1 MKVHGGFRDVN
12 LWIASLFTRYWRV
25 LLVLRFVVFTL
36 CGLACCVS
44 PVAGSE
50 FRDLVTRVPGGA
62 NIVMAIDVQKTL
74 SSPLGVQK
82 GWGKRLTEGAE
93 DRPTYLPPEADK
105 AIVAVQA
112 DLIRGLDRSWE
123 VAIMGMTEMI
133 PMRLIARS
141 EGGYVDTINGVEA
154 AWVPSDA
161 YFVQLDKN
169 VLGVMAPADR
179 QALSRW
185 AEHKDEGPKM
195 EISEYLSVAVAGM
208 SRGHQIMLAV
218 DAGSAVQIHRV
229 KERLEQSGFAKEHSI
244 DVEATAAMIA
254 GLRSAVLEIS
264 FTDKATAVARI
275 DFSQPVGLNK
285 AVARAMVLAALDRM
299 QMGLPDVDS
308 WKCSVEDNSI
318 VLAGDLSGDSLRR
331 ILSSAEPPSTKFSS
345 LKDQNVEEASGDD
358 MAKNSLTYFKTID
371 SMVRDLKVKAR
382 SSSSDGYWIDRYASK
397 IDRLPILHVDDDLLQ
412 YGEKL
417 TESLRVMSGSRKMA
431 TLQGAAA
438 SRSDMASGG
447 FGVYNT
453 GYGYGAYSYSTPA
466 ARERNAGMA
475 RTNAAAA
482 GTAVKVEGWN
492 LIDNATG
499 EIRREMTKR
508 YNIEF

>member
-1 MKVHGGFRDVN
+1 M
-12 LWIASLFTRYWRV
+12 
-25 LLVLRFVVFTL
+25 LRFAFVTVW
-36 CGLACCVS
+36 GLTFCAS
-44 PVAGSE
+44 HAAGSG

-74 SSPLGVQK
+74 ASPIGVQK

-105 AIVAVQA
+105 VIVAVEA
-112 DLIRGLDRSWE
+112 DLVRGLDRSWE
-123 VAIMGMTEMI
+123 VAIMGMSEMI
-133 PMRLIARS
+133 PMKLIARA

-161 YFVQLDKN
+161 YFLQLDKN
-169 VLGVMAPADR
+169 VLGMLAPADR
-179 QALSRW
+179 QAISRW

-208 SRGHQIMLAV
+208 SRGHQMMLAL

-229 KERLEQSGFAKEHSI
+229 RERLQQGGFAKEHTI
-244 DVEATAAMIA
+244 DVEKTAAMIA
-254 GLRSAVLEIS
+254 GLRGAVLEIT

-275 DFSQPVGLNK
+275 DFAQPVGLNK
-285 AVARAMVLAALDRM
+285 AVARALVLAALDNM
-299 QMGLPDVDS
+299 QMALPDVES
-308 WKCSVEDNSI
+308 WKCSVEDTSI

-331 ILSSAEPPSTKFSS
+331 IVSIAEPPSTKFSS
-345 LKDQNVEEASGDD
+345 LKEHNVEEASGDD

-371 SMVRDLKVKAR
+371 SMVRDLKTKAR

-438 SRSDMASGG
+438 SRSELASGG
-447 FGVYNT
+447 FGAYNT
-453 GYGYGAYSYSTPA
+453 GYGYGAYSYSTPG

-475 RTNAAAA
+475 RDNAAAGA
-482 GTAVKVEGWN
+482 TAVKVQGWAV
-492 LIDNATG
+492 IDNATL

-508 YNIEF
+508 YNMEF